1 MELLAKIRRWH
12 LRDKVPIR
20 EIARRTSLS
29 KNTIK
34 KYLRNET
41 LEPVYPA
48 RSVTSRKIDPY
59 TSQLAVW
66 LKADAGK
73 PRKERR
79 DARALYEALKLQ
91 GFAGDYSRVTAFIR
105 TWREDQG
112 KARRDVYVPLAF
124 AAGEAMQFDW
134 SVETAELGGQ
144 VVRLKVAQA
153 KLCHSR
159 LTLRVAYFSEAHEM
173 LFDAHWRAFEFFG
186 GIPRRAIYDNMR
198 TAVDAV
204 GKGKER
210 TVNPRFSTM
219 MGHYLLEPE
228 FCNRAAGWEKGRVEK
243 AVQDG
248 RRKLFVP
255 RPCFEDLAQ
264 LNAWLRQRCREL
276 AEEMRHPEVPG
287 QTVAE
292 VFAQEQ
298 PHLLALGTPFDAFI
312 EHPLR
317 VSPTSLVTF
326 ERNRYSVHAAYAN
339 RVVSLRAYADTL
351 KVVAEGHTIAEHAR
365 AFGRGQTFYD
375 WRHYVPVLQ
384 RKPGALRNGAPFA
397 DLPAPLLRMQEL
409 LLRRPGGDREM
420 ADILGCVP
428 RYGLD
433 DVLVAVELALE
444 GKNPSREHVLN
455 VLARLKEPKPPE
467 QVDAPQDLALS
478 EEPKADVS
486 RYDTLRMVMPL
497 APLLPALQVLAEV
510 RHAA

>member
-12 LRDKVPIR
+12 LRDKVSIR

-34 KYLRNET
+34 KYLRNQT
-41 LEPVYPA
+41 LEPAYPP
-48 RSVTSRKIDPY
+48 RTVSRKLDPY
-59 TSQLAVW
+59 ASQLSAW
-66 LKADAGK
+66 LKADASK

-79 DARALYEALKLQ
+79 NARALYQALQRQ
-91 GFAGDYSRVTAFIR
+91 GFQGDYSRVTAFIR
-105 TWREDQG
+105 GWREDQG
-112 KARRDVYVPLAF
+112 KVRRDVYVPLAF

-134 SVETAELGGQ
+134 SVETAELGGH
-144 VVRLKVAQA
+144 VVRLKVAQI

-159 LTLRVAYFSEAHEM
+159 LTLRVAYTSEAHEM
-173 LFDAHWRAFEFFG
+173 LFDAHWQAFQFFG

-210 TVNPRFSTM
+210 VVNPRFSAM

-255 RPCFEDLAQ
+255 RPKFETLAL
-264 LNAWLRQRCREL
+264 LNAWLRQRCWEL
-276 AEEMRHPEVPG
+276 AEEARHPEVPG
-287 QTVAE
+287 QSVAE

-298 PHLLALGTPFDAFI
+298 PQLLPLGTAFDAFI

-339 RVVSLRAYADTL
+339 RAVSLRAYADSI
-351 KVVAEGHTIAEHAR
+351 KVVADGNLIAEHAR
-365 AFGRGQTFYD
+365 CFGRGQTFYD
-375 WRHYVPVLQ
+375 WWHYLPVLE

-397 DLPAPLLRMQEL
+397 DLPAPLQRLQER

-428 RYGLD
+428 RHGLD
-433 DVLVAVELALE
+433 DVLTAVELALE
-444 GKNPSREHVLN
+444 GKNPSREHVFN
-455 VLARLKEPKPPE
+455 VLARLKEPQAPA
-467 QVDAPQDLALS
+467 QVQAPDDLALK
-478 EEPKADVS
+478 EEPKADVG
-486 RYDTLRMVMPL
+486 RYDTLRRVLPL
-497 APLLPALQVLAEV
+497 APLLPAIQALVEV

>member
-41 LEPVYPA
+41 LEPAYPA

-159 LTLRVAYFSEAHEM
+159 LTLRVAYFSE
-173 LFDAHWRAFEFFG
+173 
-186 GIPRRAIYDNMR
+186 
-198 TAVDAV
+198 
-204 GKGKER
+204 
-210 TVNPRFSTM
+210 
-219 MGHYLLEPE
+219 
-228 FCNRAAGWEKGRVEK
+228 
-243 AVQDG
+243 
-248 RRKLFVP
+248 
-255 RPCFEDLAQ
+255 
-264 LNAWLRQRCREL
+264 
-276 AEEMRHPEVPG
+276 
-287 QTVAE
+287 
-292 VFAQEQ
+292 
-298 PHLLALGTPFDAFI
+298 
-312 EHPLR
+312 
-317 VSPTSLVTF
+317 
-326 ERNRYSVHAAYAN
+326 
-339 RVVSLRAYADTL
+339 
-351 KVVAEGHTIAEHAR
+351 
-365 AFGRGQTFYD
+365 
-375 WRHYVPVLQ
+375 
-384 RKPGALRNGAPFA
+384 
-397 DLPAPLLRMQEL
+397 
-409 LLRRPGGDREM
+409 
-420 ADILGCVP
+420 
-428 RYGLD
+428 
-433 DVLVAVELALE
+433 
-444 GKNPSREHVLN
+444 HVLN

>member
-1 MELLAKIRRWH
+1 VELLAKIRRWH

-41 LEPVYPA
+41 IEPVYPV
-48 RSVTSRKIDPY
+48 RTVSSRKLDPY
-59 TSQLAVW
+59 AGQLATW
-66 LKADAGK
+66 LKADAGR

-79 DARALYEALKLQ
+79 NARALYTALKQQ
-91 GFAGDYSRVTAFIR
+91 GFKGDYSRVTAFIR

-112 KARRDVYVPLAF
+112 KVRRDVYVPLTF

-144 VVRLKVAQA
+144 VVRLKVAQI

-159 LTLRVAYFSEAHEM
+159 MTLRVAYYSEAHEM
-173 LFDAHWRAFEFFG
+173 LFDAHWRGFQFFG

-210 TVNPRFSTM
+210 SVNPRFSAM

-255 RPCFEDLAQ
+255 RPCFEDLAA
-264 LNAWLRQRCREL
+264 LNVWLRQRCREL
-276 AEEMRHPEVPG
+276 AEETRHPEVPG
-287 QTVAE
+287 RTVAE
-292 VFAQEQ
+292 VFADEQ
-298 PHLLALGTPFDAFI
+298 PHLLPLGAPFDAFI

-326 ERNRYSVHAAYAN
+326 ERNRYSVHASAAN
-339 RVVSLRAYADTL
+339 RVVSLRAYADTI
-351 KVVAEGHTIAEHAR
+351 KVVADGNLIAEHAR

-375 WRHYVPVLQ
+375 WRHYLPVLD

-397 DLPAPLLRMQEL
+397 DLPAPLLRLQEL
-409 LLRRPGGDREM
+409 LMRRPGGDREM
-420 ADILGCVP
+420 TDILGCVP
-428 RYGLD
+428 RHGLD

-444 GKNPSREHVLN
+444 GKNPSREHVFN
-455 VLARLKEPKPPE
+455 VLARLKEPKPPG
-467 QVDAPQDLALS
+467 QVKAPGDLTLR
-478 EEPKADVS
+478 EEPKADVG
-486 RYDTLRMVMPL
+486 RYDTLRMVLPL
-497 APLLPALQVLAEV
+497 APLLPAIQALVEV